1 MPGQHPL
8 GRARWRGPQYE
19 CAESEE
25 ASAAPHGN
33 MLKGS
38 EMTRWWRRQR
48 GRRMLF
54 VFGVLAWIYSTS
66 RVWRDALR
74 DGFTWLSVSQVVFIT
89 GMTLLYIVLV
99 VYGWNQP
106 DNKRS

>member
-1 MPGQHPL
+1 
-8 GRARWRGPQYE
+8 
-19 CAESEE
+19 
-25 ASAAPHGN
+25 
-33 MLKGS
+33 
-38 EMTRWWRRQR
+38 MTRWWKRRR
-48 GRRMLF
+48 VRRMLF

-89 GMTLLYIVLV
+89 GMTLLYIVGLV
-99 VYGWNQP
+99 FAWNEP